1 MAIEMSSPWIAGPIG
16 AAAGVA
22 LAWIATEYKTRKT
35 YRNVILLLAKSAD
48 DFAEMGQVEK
58 ALSIYDQILRD
69 VPRLEPA
76 VRGEIRFKQGL
87 SYYGQSFEGARE
99 TNLNRAVEAFEEA
112 IKLYKPEKHPVE
124 HAQAQNGLGMSLVR
138 LSETG
143 GEKGVERAWQ
153 AGQAGQ
159 EQVQEELRVQ
169 NLKRAVGAFEEALKL
184 YAAEGR
190 AQEHAQTQNN
200 LGDAYLLLSRLEGK
214 DEDAATVTDAAAN
227 LNKAIWAYEEALE
240 FRTPEEHS
248 EDYAE
253 TQNSLGRA
261 RLALAQVEDGEM
273 REALLDKA
281 VSSFK
286 AALEIRTAETHPE
299 ERAETQ
305 TLLGQALVLE
315 SEPQV
320 SGSEVHWADRDGL
333 KMAIEAYE
341 EALAVRTRETH
352 PEDYADTQNLLGRAL
367 VILSGPASGPE
378 DAANLKRAIRAFEE
392 ALAVRTLESSP
403 KEYSETQNNLGI
415 AYRNLSK
422 QEDREDNLERS
433 IRAYE
438 EALRARS
445 GGAKKKAGEKEKSG
459 EEKAGEEVEKE
470 EEVEVEES
478 EAARAEEV

>member
-16 AAAGVA
+16 AAAGAA

-76 VRGEIRFKQGL
+76 VRGEVRFRQGL
-87 SYYGQSFEGARE
+87 SYYGQSFEGAKE
-99 TNLNRAVEAFEEA
+99 TNLRRAVEAFEEA
-112 IKLYKPEKHPVE
+112 IKLYKPVKNPAE

-143 GEKGVERAWQ
+143 GEGGSEQAWQ
-153 AGQAGQ
+153 AGQERA
-159 EQVQEELRVQ
+159 QEELRVQ

-190 AQEHAQTQNN
+190 AQEHAQTENN
-200 LGDAYLLLSRLEGK
+200 LGDAHILLSRLEGK
-214 DEDAATVTDAAAN
+214 DEDVAATAASN
-227 LNKAIWAYEEALE
+227 LNKAIGAYEEALK
-240 FRTPEEHS
+240 FRTPEEHP

-261 RLALAQVEDGEM
+261 RMALAQVEDGEM
-273 REALLDKA
+273 REALLEKA

-286 AALEIRTAETHPE
+286 AALEIRTADSHPE

-320 SGSEVHWADRDGL
+320 SGSEVHWADREGL

-341 EALAVRTRETH
+341 EALAVRTRESH
-352 PEDYADTQNLLGRAL
+352 PEEYAETQNLFGRAL

-378 DAANLKRAIRAFEE
+378 DGANLKRSIRAFEE
-392 ALAVRTLESSP
+392 ALAVRTPESSP
-403 KEYSETQNNLGI
+403 EEYAETQNNLGI

-422 QEDREDNLERS
+422 LEDREENLERS

-445 GGAKKKAGEKEKSG
+445 GGAKKKKKKTEEKETGG
-459 EEKAGEEVEKE
+459 EEKSE
-470 EEVEVEES
+470 EEMGGVGGE
-478 EAARAEEV
+478 

>member
-1 MAIEMSSPWIAGPIG
+1 MAIEMSSPWIAGLIG
-16 AAAGVA
+16 AAAGAA

-69 VPRLEPA
+69 VPRLEPT
-76 VRGEIRFKQGL
+76 VRGEVRFRQGL
-87 SYYGQSFEGARE
+87 SRYGQSFEGARE
-99 TNLNRAVEAFEEA
+99 TNLRRAVEAFEEA
-112 IKLYKPEKHPVE
+112 IKLYKPVKNPAE

-143 GEKGVERAWQ
+143 GEGGSGQAWQ
-153 AGQAGQ
+153 AGQERAQ
-159 EQVQEELRVQ
+159 DELRMQ

-190 AQEHAQTQNN
+190 AQEHAQTENN
-200 LGDAYLLLSRLEGK
+200 LGDTHILLSRLEGK
-214 DEDAATVTDAAAN
+214 DEDVAATAASN
-227 LNKAIWAYEEALE
+227 LNKAIGSYEEALK
-240 FRTPEEHS
+240 FRTPEEHP

-261 RLALAQVEDGEM
+261 RMALAQVEDGEM
-273 REALLDKA
+273 REALLEKA

-286 AALEIRTAETHPE
+286 AALEIRTADSHPE

-320 SGSEVHWADRDGL
+320 SGSEVHWADREGL

-341 EALAVRTRETH
+341 EALAVRTRESH
-352 PEDYADTQNLLGRAL
+352 PEEYAETQNLFGRAL

-378 DAANLKRAIRAFEE
+378 DGANLKRSIRAFEE
-392 ALAVRTLESSP
+392 ALAVRTPESSP
-403 KEYSETQNNLGI
+403 EEYAETQNNLGI

-422 QEDREDNLERS
+422 LEDREENLERS

-445 GGAKKKAGEKEKSG
+445 GGAKKKKKAEEKETGG
-459 EEKAGEEVEKE
+459 EEKSE
-470 EEVEVEES
+470 EEMGGVGGE
-478 EAARAEEV
+478 

>member
-16 AAAGVA
+16 AAAGAA

-35 YRNVILLLAKSAD
+35 YSNVILLLAKSAD
-48 DFAEMGQVEK
+48 DFVEMGQVEK
-58 ALSIYDQILRD
+58 ALSIYDQILKD

-76 VRGEIRFKQGL
+76 VRGEVRFRQGL

-112 IKLYKPEKHPVE
+112 IKLYKPEKNPVE

-138 LSETG
+138 LSEMG
-143 GEKGVERAWQ
+143 GEKGDERAWQ
-153 AGQAGQ
+153 AGQTEQAQAGQ
-159 EQVQEELRVQ
+159 REQKEQ

-190 AQEHAQTQNN
+190 AQEQAQTQNN
-200 LGDAYLLLSRLEGK
+200 LGDAYLLLSGLEGK
-214 DEDAATVTDAAAN
+214 DEDAAAAAATTEAAN
-227 LNKAIWAYEEALE
+227 LNKAIGAYEEALE
-240 FRTPEEHS
+240 FRTPEEHP

-261 RLALAQVEDGEM
+261 RMALAQVEDGEM
-273 REALLDKA
+273 REALLEKA

-320 SGSEVHWADRDGL
+320 GGSEVHWADRDGL

-341 EALAVRTRETH
+341 EALAVRTRESH
-352 PEDYADTQNLLGRAL
+352 PEEYAETQNLLGRAL

-378 DAANLKRAIRAFEE
+378 DGANLKRAIRAFEA
-392 ALAVRTLESSP
+392 ALAVRTLESGP
-403 KEYSETQNNLGI
+403 EEYAETQNNLGI

-422 QEDREDNLERS
+422 LEDREDNLERS
-433 IRAYE
+433 IWAYE

-445 GGAKKKAGEKEKSG
+445 SGAKKKAGEKEKSG
-459 EEKAGEEVEKE
+459 EE
-470 EEVEVEES
+470 ES
-478 EAARAEEV
+478 EVARAEEV

>member
-16 AAAGVA
+16 AAAGAA

-58 ALSIYDQILRD
+58 ALSIYDQILKD

-76 VRGEIRFKQGL
+76 VRGEVRFRQGL

-99 TNLNRAVEAFEEA
+99 TNLRRAVEAFEEA
-112 IKLYKPEKHPVE
+112 IKLYKPVKNPAE

-143 GEKGVERAWQ
+143 GESGS
-153 AGQAGQ
+153 GQAGQ
-159 EQVQEELRVQ
+159 ERAQEELRVQ

-190 AQEHAQTQNN
+190 AQEHAQTENN
-200 LGDAYLLLSRLEGK
+200 LGDAHILLSRLEGK
-214 DEDAATVTDAAAN
+214 DEDVAATAATN
-227 LNKAIWAYEEALE
+227 LNKAIGAYEDALK
-240 FRTPEEHS
+240 FRTPEEHP

-261 RLALAQVEDGEM
+261 RMALAQVEDGEM
-273 REALLDKA
+273 REALLEKA

-286 AALEIRTAETHPE
+286 AALEIRTDDSHPE
-299 ERAETQ
+299 DRAETQ

-320 SGSEVHWADRDGL
+320 SGSEVHWANREGL

-341 EALAVRTRETH
+341 EALAVRTQESH
-352 PEDYADTQNLLGRAL
+352 PEEYAETQNLLGRAL

-378 DAANLKRAIRAFEE
+378 DGTNLKRSIRAFEE
-392 ALAVRTLESSP
+392 ALAVRTPESSP
-403 KEYSETQNNLGI
+403 GEYAESQNNLGI

-422 QEDREDNLERS
+422 LEDREENLERS

-445 GGAKKKAGEKEKSG
+445 GGAKKKKKKAEEKETGG
-459 EEKAGEEVEKE
+459 EEKSE
-470 EEVEVEES
+470 EEMGGVGGE
-478 EAARAEEV
+478 